1 MLKRWLIVCLTPLLL
16 VIWFAINPAQTP
28 TDYLINGIVMACAA
42 AFLFKYVLFAA
53 IWSHLKRDL
62 RNKQHALWQFVPL
75 GVFIGYIV
83 WYFMR

>member
-1 MLKRWLIVCLTPLLL
+1 
-16 VIWFAINPAQTP
+16 
-28 TDYLINGIVMACAA
+28 MACAA